1 MQDITRRSAVALSL
15 AAAASVPPEARGQ
28 GAGGGASQ
36 FKETQR
42 GPGVV
47 QRDYTQER
55 SLIPGFQTVSMRDL
69 VLEPGAMFKP
79 AMPMANAMVCHTAE
93 GELQVHQD
101 GRTFTAPTFYVWT
114 CDKGTEEWSENKG
127 NVRAVMRITDLKA

>member
-15 AAAASVPPEARGQ
+15 AAAASVPPEARAQ

-55 SLIPGFQTVSMRDL
+55 SLVPGFQTVSMRDL
-69 VLEPGAMFKP
+69 ILEPGAMFKP
-79 AMPMANAMVCHTAE
+79 AMPMANAMSATPQKASYRSTRT
-93 GELQVHQD
+93 GARSLHQHFTFGPATRAPRSD
-101 GRTFTAPTFYVWT
+101 PRT
-114 CDKGTEEWSENKG
+114 EG